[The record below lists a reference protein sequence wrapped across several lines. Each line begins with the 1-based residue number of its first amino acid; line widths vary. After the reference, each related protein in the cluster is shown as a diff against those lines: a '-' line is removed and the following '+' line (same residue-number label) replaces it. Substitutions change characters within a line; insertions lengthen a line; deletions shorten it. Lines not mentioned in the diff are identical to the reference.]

1 MGGMTLASIRPGR
14 TGRRA
19 AVLLGMLLLCLAL
32 LFSVSAVAHAVEM
45 TADGDT
51 DIPTA
56 AGKEAPA
63 LDYELHLGT
72 AALCLGL
79 VIVFYVFMFWRS
91 EKEFKKVIDVHF
103 GPKE

>member
-32 LFSVSAVAHAVEM
+32 VFSVSAVAYAVEL
-45 TADGDT
+45 TAEGDT
-51 DIPTA
+51 VIPTA
-56 AGKEAPA
+56 AGQEAPV
-63 LDYELHLGT
+63 LDYELNAGT

-79 VIVFYVFMFWRS
+79 VIAFYVFIFWRS
-91 EKEFKKVIDVHF
+91 EKEFKKIIEVHF
-103 GPKE
+103 GPRE